1 MGSRS
6 IQTEAVVLRSIRY
19 GEADRILHL
28 FTPTY
33 GRMNAIAKGARRAR
47 SRFGA
52 RLEPPSH
59 VDVRLHRGRGSL
71 ATVTGVE
78 LIASNDAVR
87 RDHRRVGIA
96 TVGLEAVLQLF
107 AESDPSVRAFGALV
121 RFLEV
126 LGEEEEPPAG
136 DPATDPLALS
146 FQFKLLWLAGLAPHL
161 DSCTSCGD
169 VGALSAFSTA
179 AGGAVCENCRDAASV
194 SVSGE
199 ALGAI
204 RGLLESP
211 LADARELAP
220 SSAALGEM
228 LWLLQEIHGYHGGFR
243 LKTLV
248 R

>member
-1 MGSRS
+1 MASRS

-28 FTPTY
+28 FTPTH
-33 GRMNAIAKGARRAR
+33 GRLNAIAKGTRRAR

-59 VDVRLHRGRGSL
+59 VELRLHRGRGNL

-78 LIASNDAVR
+78 LVASNDAVR

-96 TVGLEAVLQLF
+96 TIGLEGVLQLF
-107 AESDPSVRAFGALV
+107 AESDPSVPAFGALV

-126 LGEEEEPPAG
+126 LGEYDSALGEPAL
-136 DPATDPLALS
+136 DPLALS

-169 VGALSAFSTA
+169 VGPLAAFVTS
-179 AGGAVCENCRDAASV
+179 AGGAICENCRDGTAV

-199 ALGAI
+199 ALASI
-204 RGLLESP
+204 RALLESP
-211 LADARELAP
+211 LADAAEIAP
-220 SSAALGEM
+220 SSGALREM
-228 LWLLQEIHGYHGGFR
+228 LWLLQEIHTYHGGFR
-243 LKTLV
+243 LKTLA